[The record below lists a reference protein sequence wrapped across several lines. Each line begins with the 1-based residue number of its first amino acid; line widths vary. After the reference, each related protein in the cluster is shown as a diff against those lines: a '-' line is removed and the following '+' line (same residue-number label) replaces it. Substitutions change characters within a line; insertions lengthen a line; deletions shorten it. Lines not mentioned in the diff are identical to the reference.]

1 MSNIFTILTT
11 VLSGNEK
18 FCSAEGK
25 LLKNKIAEAANKN
38 DSDLLK
44 ALLNNEDLKKAFF
57 VNIDGVEVFD
67 KTSFGWVVNNREFL
81 PDSFTRFKNKIGL
94 SNRMGDMISAT
105 SDVVL
110 SFPYKDCVLEGGQT
124 KEDQRRDEKFFNT
137 VLAPDEIDKM
147 FSPKVLTNPTRCS
160 AAGLENVT
168 EMNDDENILV
178 KGNNLLSL
186 SSLKRRY
193 GNKIRMA
200 YWDVPYNTGADSF
213 KYNDKF
219 SRSSWLVF
227 IKNRVEQVMPLLDP
241 ISGVLLIQCSFHH
254 YAYLKVLLDE
264 IVGNYVMT
272 FNVLV
277 RHPERTLTADKEYND
292 VVEYVLVYSKS
303 PSFKMPK
310 IAEDKTV
317 DNYQWTVKE
326 LSEGK
331 EIEFEGR
338 KGRIFEPG
346 EYELTKVEP
355 AKENFKIITVR
366 GSIKEK
372 VSSGRFYVKYLQP
385 LENQYPSK
393 TLFKVDNIGDDM
405 YDYRYFYLPP
415 KGNKNGADLQGMP
428 TSTNKT
434 YKPYP
439 NFIDFVQSYNTVND
453 EGVVE
458 FRNGKKPEDLIAFL
472 MEIFTSEG
480 DYVLDAFA
488 GSGTTGAVAIKLNRR
503 FVLCEQMDYI
513 EDTTRARLL
522 GVVKGEE
529 NDTLTEYEYSGGGS
543 FLYFELKKQN
553 QAFIDRAKNAE
564 SDSELKDILNDA
576 IKTGYISCQVNP
588 KKIEANITDFDS
600 LSTDQK
606 KEFIM
611 SLIDAN
617 LLYVNMDD
625 IDDAEFAVTDAEKA
639 FSRSFYN
646 MEA

>member
-38 DSDLLK
+38 DTDLLK
-44 ALLNNEDLKKAFF
+44 ALLKNEDLKKAFF

-94 SNRMGDMISAT
+94 SDHMGDMISAT

-124 KEDQRRDEKFFNT
+124 KEDQSRDEKFFNT

-147 FSPKVLTNPTRCS
+147 FLPKVLTNPTRCS
-160 AAGLENVT
+160 AEGLKTIT
-168 EMNDDENILV
+168 EMKDDENILV

-186 SSLKRRY
+186 SSLKRRF

-200 YWDVPYNTGADSF
+200 YWDVPYNTGSDSF

-317 DNYQWTVKE
+317 DDYQWTVKE
-326 LSEGK
+326 LTEGK

-338 KGRIFEPG
+338 KGRVFEPD
-346 EYELTKVEP
+346 EYELIKGEP
-355 AKENFKIITVR
+355 AKENFKIVTVR

-385 LENQYPSK
+385 LETQYPSK

-415 KGNKNGADLQGMP
+415 EGNKNGAYLQGMP

-553 QAFIDRAKNAE
+553 QTFIDRAKKAE
-564 SDSELKDILNDA
+564 SDSELKDILNDV

-588 KKIEANITDFDS
+588 KEIEANITDFDG

-606 KEFIM
+606 REFIM

-625 IDDAEFAVTDAEKA
+625 IDDAEFAVTDVEKA